1 MDNIQRIKRAIKKLC
16 DTTYDNEDQTFGYLC
31 ALNDVLEVIDDIEG
45 GTETYNAPFYYVFRT
60 ANSCKNN

>member
-1 MDNIQRIKRAIKKLC
+1 MNNIQRIKRAINKLC

-31 ALNDVLEVIDDIEG
+31 ALNDVLGVIDKIED

-60 ANSCKNN
+60 ANSYKNN